1 MGEKRVKMKKLL
13 TLGAFLPLLAL
24 ALAIVV
30 PSPEA
35 TAASKKKGK
44 KESSSVYSYT
54 AQEGDTYSQIA
65 RKAVQTHGIRENV
78 KLTPAEIIFTET
90 NLTQQAGSPVLE
102 VGQKVTLEKSSIKEW
117 AKKAEK
123 LTDKEQAAWQ
133 VYVPYVDFNTDAIG
147 QTPKTD

>member
-1 MGEKRVKMKKLL
+1 MGEERVKMKKLL
-13 TLGAFLPLLAL
+13 TLGALLPLLAL
-24 ALAIVV
+24 ALAVIA
-30 PSPEA
+30 PPPEA
-35 TAASKKKGK
+35 AAANKNKDK

-65 RKAVQTHGIRENV
+65 RKAVQTYGIRENV

-117 AKKAEK
+117 VQKAEK
-123 LTDKEQAAWQ
+123 LTDEEQAAWQ
-133 VYVPYVDFNTDAIG
+133 VYVPYVDFNTNAVG
-147 QTPKTD
+147 QAPKTN

>member
-1 MGEKRVKMKKLL
+1 MKKLL
-13 TLGAFLPLLAL
+13 TLGALLPLLAL
-24 ALAIVV
+24 ALAVIA
-30 PSPEA
+30 PPPEA
-35 TAASKKKGK
+35 AAANKNKDK

-65 RKAVQTHGIRENV
+65 RKAVQTYGIRENV

-117 AKKAEK
+117 VQKAEK
-123 LTDKEQAAWQ
+123 LTDEEQAAWQ
-133 VYVPYVDFNTDAIG
+133 VYVPYVDFNTNAVG
-147 QTPKTD
+147 QAPKTN